1 MVIFLFIIF
10 FNFFNLLCSNVNKY
24 NITYNYFNEAETI
37 SDCSD
42 YLIGIKNID
51 IDGIICFLEA
61 FKNDPENSKLAIKAF
76 NGLILNKIQDYLNEN
91 NITFLNEFVND
102 IFNLSLGF
110 IDNLFDFIKKNGTF
124 IDYIIDILNYNGTEK
139 FDFIFEKVILIL
151 NMDGI
156 DNITNF
162 LISPERNIAILFLIE
177 KFIQN
182 TDYSKLYFYFKPFF
196 EKYKDLL
203 FNVLPEIIKNFK
215 DSDKIT
221 DIICFT

>member
-24 NITYNYFNEAETI
+24 NISYNYLNEAKKTI

-61 FKNDPENSKLAIKAF
+61 FKNDPDNSKLAIKAF

-124 IDYIIDILNYNGTEK
+124 IDYIIDI
-139 FDFIFEKVILIL
+139 F
-151 NMDGI
+151 
-156 DNITNF
+156 
-162 LISPERNIAILFLIE
+162 
-177 KFIQN
+177 
-182 TDYSKLYFYFKPFF
+182 KL
-196 EKYKDLL
+196 
-203 FNVLPEIIKNFK
+203 
-215 DSDKIT
+215 
-221 DIICFT
+221 